1 MPALT
6 HGRVR
11 NGFNLLPRRIVK
23 TTTVKKCDGC
33 SETCVITKP
42 TCKVT
47 KSGNSTSRVNHY
59 SNSSRKRSNALG
71 TVGRSGA
78 ARRAIMRRVNVNNI
92 NGEGCK
98 NNSIT
103 KDSCCN
109 KGNNPTNNQQNTGDD
124 TDVHNHA

>member
-11 NGFNLLPRRIVK
+11 NGFNSLPRRIVK
-23 TTTVKKCDGC
+23 TTIEKKCDGC
-33 SETCVITKP
+33 SEICVITKP

-47 KSGNSTSRVNHY
+47 KGCNSTSRVNHY

-78 ARRAIMRRVNVNNI
+78 ARRAIMRRVTVNNCT
-92 NGEGCK
+92 NGGCK
-98 NNSIT
+98 NKDNSIT
-103 KDSCCN
+103 KVLCCN
-109 KGNNPTNNQQNTGDD
+109 KEKCICK
-124 TDVHNHA
+124 

>member
-6 HGRVR
+6 HGRVP
-11 NGFNLLPRRIVK
+11 NGFNSLPRRIVK

-33 SETCVITKP
+33 TETCIITKP
-42 TCKVT
+42 TCKIT
-47 KSGNSTSRVNHY
+47 KGGNSTSRINHY

-78 ARRAIMRRVNVNNI
+78 ARRAIMRRVTVNNCT
-92 NGEGCK
+92 GGGCKNK

-103 KDSCCN
+103 KALCCN
-109 KGNNPTNNQQNTGDD
+109 KEKCICGTK
-124 TDVHNHA
+124 

>member
-11 NGFNLLPRRIVK
+11 NGFNSLPRRICK

-33 SETCVITKP
+33 TETCIITKP
-42 TCKVT
+42 TCKIT

-78 ARRAIMRRVNVNNI
+78 ARRAIMRRVTTNNCT
-92 NGEGCK
+92 GDGCK
-98 NNSIT
+98 NKDNSIT
-103 KDSCCN
+103 KALCCN
-109 KGNNPTNNQQNTGDD
+109 KEKCGKQ
-124 TDVHNHA
+124 